1 MAIIDS
7 QRNSAVEPTR
17 KGANEAGIISLA
29 GFIARG
35 AEATLSEERWEGV
48 AAVLKDRVVKGYR
61 LPELDRELRLSRTR
75 LERNVLIAARRL
87 GVRVPRVLDA
97 GRTTLL
103 LEKIEGRRVKE
114 ALGEMDDKKITVLG
128 NRIGEQVQRLH
139 QGGMAHGD
147 LTASNMIL
155 GEKLWLID
163 FGLAKP
169 SASDEEK
176 AADVFLF
183 SESLKAIQAERL
195 WRSFLKAYG
204 HNNSSFT
211 VIMQKYRKIASRR
224 RYRG

>member
-61 LPELDRELRLSRTR
+61 LPELDGELRLSRTR
-75 LERNVLIAARRL
+75 LERNTLIAARRL

-97 GRTTLL
+97 GRTTLV

-114 ALGEMDDKKITVLG
+114 ALE
-128 NRIGEQVQRLH
+128 
-139 QGGMAHGD
+139 
-147 LTASNMIL
+147 
-155 GEKLWLID
+155 
-163 FGLAKP
+163 
-169 SASDEEK
+169 
-176 AADVFLF
+176 
-183 SESLKAIQAERL
+183 
-195 WRSFLKAYG
+195 
-204 HNNSSFT
+204 
-211 VIMQKYRKIASRR
+211 
-224 RYRG
+224 